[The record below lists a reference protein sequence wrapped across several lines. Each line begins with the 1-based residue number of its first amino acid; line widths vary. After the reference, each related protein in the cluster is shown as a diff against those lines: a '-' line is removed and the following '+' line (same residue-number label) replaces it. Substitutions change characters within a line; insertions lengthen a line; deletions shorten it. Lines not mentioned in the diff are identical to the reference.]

1 MATATQQVTVE
12 EFDRLA
18 EQPENAARRLE
29 YIGGDVVE
37 VVSNNYASVIANKIS
52 FYIQLFLIQ
61 HNIEG
66 YVTGADGGYQ
76 IGRQRYIPD
85 AAYISKARQPHPSHD
100 AYNPNPPELAVEV
113 LSPTDSPAQLR
124 FKIASYLAVG
134 TLVWVINPEE
144 KHVEI
149 YTPGEHPVRV
159 DEEGR
164 LDGANVLPGF
174 TLAVKDIFPD

>member
-1 MATATQQVTVE
+1 
-12 EFDRLA
+12 
-18 EQPENAARRLE
+18 
-29 YIGGDVVE
+29 
-37 VVSNNYASVIANKIS
+37 
-52 FYIQLFLIQ
+52 
-61 HNIEG
+61 
-66 YVTGADGGYQ
+66 
-76 IGRQRYIPD
+76 
-85 AAYISKARQPHPSHD
+85 YISKARQPHPSHD

-159 DEEGR
+159 DEDGR